1 MARLTCIYCNNVI
14 SRSDT
19 KCPYCGAET
28 ESSIKKFT
36 AVREADIENNKTLL
50 AALNKSRRK
59 QVISLVCATLALV
72 ILSALLFKFVTPST
86 AKTIL
91 FVVLVLA
98 YAVCLGVGIK
108 SIRKNSA
115 ERRELNAR
123 LDGLSHDIIFDCEEV
138 EPYKMIN
145 DVKSMPNE
153 GCYKEGLQQI
163 AFKVSITNG
172 SANKREF
179 TLVDE
184 FFAKNDQ
191 FGYHVR
197 LNADGI
203 SMEDCK
209 LVPFFGHHEESN
221 KVFEPPLYK
230 DGFQKI
236 VLRPHDSISG
246 WVAFYVDPKAKDL
259 ELLFADDYVMM
270 KNPAL
275 ADDNAG

>member
-1 MARLTCIYCNNVI
+1 M
-14 SRSDT
+14 
-19 KCPYCGAET
+19 
-28 ESSIKKFT
+28 
-36 AVREADIENNKTLL
+36 
-50 AALNKSRRK
+50 
-59 QVISLVCATLALV
+59 ISLVCATLALV
-72 ILSALLFKFVTPST
+72 ILSALLFKFVPPST

-108 SIRKNSA
+108 GIRKNSA

-123 LDGLSHDIIFDCEEV
+123 LDGLSYDIIFDCEEV
-138 EPYKMIN
+138 QPYKMIN
-145 DVKSMPNE
+145 DEKSMPNE
-153 GCYKEGLQQI
+153 GCFKEGLQQI

-191 FGYHVR
+191 FGYQ
-197 LNADGI
+197 
-203 SMEDCK
+203 
-209 LVPFFGHHEESN
+209 
-221 KVFEPPLYK
+221 YK

-275 ADDNAG
+275 ADDSAG

>member
-1 MARLTCIYCNNVI
+1 MARLTCVYCNNVI

-153 GCYKEGLQQI
+153 GCFKEGLQQI

-209 LVPFFGHHEESN
+209 LVPFFNHHEENN

-230 DGFQKI
+230 EGFQKI
-236 VLRPHDSISG
+236 VLRPHDSLVG
-246 WVAFYVDPKAKDL
+246 WVAFYVNPEAKEL

>member
-1 MARLTCIYCNNVI
+1 MARLTCVYCNNVI

-59 QVISLVCATLALV
+59 QVISLVCATLAFV
-72 ILSALLFKFVTPST
+72 ILSALLFKFVPPST

-108 SIRKNSA
+108 GIRKNSA

-123 LDGLSHDIIFDCEEV
+123 LDGLSYDIIFDCEEV
-138 EPYKMIN
+138 QPYKMIN

-153 GCYKEGLQQI
+153 GCFKEGLQQI

-184 FFAKNDQ
+184 FFAKDNK

-236 VLRPHDSISG
+236 VLRPHDSLVG

>member
-1 MARLTCIYCNNVI
+1 MARLTCVYCNNVI

-108 SIRKNSA
+108 GIRKNSA

-153 GCYKEGLQQI
+153 GCFKEGLQQI

-275 ADDNAG
+275 ADDSAG

>member
-1 MARLTCIYCNNVI
+1 MARLTCVYCNNVI

-86 AKTIL
+86 AKTII
-91 FVVLVLA
+91 FTVLVLA

-153 GCYKEGLQQI
+153 GCFKEGLQQI

-230 DGFQKI
+230 DGFQNI
-236 VLRPHDSISG
+236 VLRPHDSIVG

-275 ADDNAG
+275 G

>member
-36 AVREADIENNKTLL
+36 AVREADVEKNKTLL
-50 AALNKSRRK
+50 AALNKSRKK
-59 QVISLVCATLALV
+59 QVSSLVCASFALV
-72 ILSALLFKFVTPST
+72 ILSALLFKFVPPST

-98 YAVCLGVGIK
+98 YAVCLAVGIK
-108 SIRKNSA
+108 GIRKNSA

-123 LDGLSHDIIFDCEEV
+123 LDGLSYDIIFDCEEV

-172 SANKREF
+172 SSNKREF

-203 SMEDCK
+203 GMEDCK
-209 LVPFFGHHEESN
+209 LVPFFNHHEENS

-236 VLRPHDSISG
+236 VLRPHDSLVG

-270 KNPAL
+270 KNPV
-275 ADDNAG
+275 

>member
-1 MARLTCIYCNNVI
+1 MARLTCVYCNNVI

-72 ILSALLFKFVTPST
+72 ILSALLFKLVTPST

-108 SIRKNSA
+108 GIRKNSA

-123 LDGLSHDIIFDCEEV
+123 LDGLSYDIIFDCEEV
-138 EPYKMIN
+138 QPYKMIN
-145 DVKSMPNE
+145 DVESMPNE
-153 GCYKEGLQQI
+153 GCFKEGLQQI

-184 FFAKNDQ
+184 FFAKDNK

-236 VLRPHDSISG
+236 VLRPHDSLVG

>member
-36 AVREADIENNKTLL
+36 AVREADVEKNKTLL
-50 AALNKSRRK
+50 AALNKSRKK
-59 QVISLVCATLALV
+59 QVSSLVCASFALV
-72 ILSALLFKFVTPST
+72 ILSVLLFKFVPPST

-108 SIRKNSA
+108 GIRKNSA

-123 LDGLSHDIIFDCEEV
+123 LDGLSYDIIFDCEEV
-138 EPYKMIN
+138 QPYKMIN
-145 DVKSMPNE
+145 DVKSMPND

-203 SMEDCK
+203 GMEDCK
-209 LVPFFGHHEESN
+209 LVPFFNHHEENS

-236 VLRPHDSISG
+236 VLRPHDSLVG

-270 KNPAL
+270 KNPV
-275 ADDNAG
+275 

>member
-1 MARLTCIYCNNVI
+1 MARLTCVYCNNVI

-108 SIRKNSA
+108 GIRKNSA

-153 GCYKEGLQQI
+153 GCFKEGLQQI

-230 DGFQKI
+230 EGFQKI
-236 VLRPHDSISG
+236 VLRPHDSLVG

-275 ADDNAG
+275 ADDSAG

>member
-1 MARLTCIYCNNVI
+1 MARLTCVYCNNVI

-86 AKTIL
+86 AKTII
-91 FVVLVLA
+91 FTVLVLA

-108 SIRKNSA
+108 GIRKNSA

-138 EPYKMIN
+138 QPYKMIN

-153 GCYKEGLQQI
+153 GCFKEGLQQI

-236 VLRPHDSISG
+236 VLRPHDSLVG

-275 ADDNAG
+275 ADHSAG

>member
-1 MARLTCIYCNNVI
+1 MARLTCVYCNNVI
-14 SRSDT
+14 SRSDK

-50 AALNKSRRK
+50 AALNKCRRK

-108 SIRKNSA
+108 GIRKNSA

-153 GCYKEGLQQI
+153 GCFKEGLQQI

-191 FGYHVR
+191 FG
-197 LNADGI
+197 
-203 SMEDCK
+203 
-209 LVPFFGHHEESN
+209 VPFFGHHEESN

-275 ADDNAG
+275 ADDSAG

>member
-1 MARLTCIYCNNVI
+1 MARITCIYCNNVI
-14 SRSDT
+14 NRSDT

-108 SIRKNSA
+108 GIRKNSA

-153 GCYKEGLQQI
+153 GCFKEGLQQI

-275 ADDNAG
+275 ADDSAG

>member
-1 MARLTCIYCNNVI
+1 MARLTCVYCNNVI

-86 AKTIL
+86 AKTII
-91 FVVLVLA
+91 FTVLVLA

-108 SIRKNSA
+108 GIRKNSA

-153 GCYKEGLQQI
+153 GCFKEDLQQI

-236 VLRPHDSISG
+236 VLRPHDSLVG

>member
-108 SIRKNSA
+108 GIRKNSA

-153 GCYKEGLQQI
+153 GCFKEGLQQI

-236 VLRPHDSISG
+236 VLRPHDSLSG

-275 ADDNAG
+275 ADDSAG

>member
-1 MARLTCIYCNNVI
+1 MARLTCVYCNNVI

-108 SIRKNSA
+108 GIRKNSA

-153 GCYKEGLQQI
+153 GCFKEGLQQI

>member
-153 GCYKEGLQQI
+153 GCFKEGLQQI

-236 VLRPHDSISG
+236 VLRPHDSLVG

>member
-1 MARLTCIYCNNVI
+1 MARITCIYCNNVI
-14 SRSDT
+14 NRSDT

-28 ESSIKKFT
+28 ESSIHKFT
-36 AVREADIENNKTLL
+36 AAREAEIADNKSRLMV
-50 AALNKSRRK
+50 LNKSRTK
-59 QVISLVCATLALV
+59 QVVRLICASFALV

-153 GCYKEGLQQI
+153 GCFKEGLQQI

-275 ADDNAG
+275 ADDSAG

>member
-1 MARLTCIYCNNVI
+1 MARLTCVYCNNVI

-72 ILSALLFKFVTPST
+72 ILSALLFKFVPPST

-108 SIRKNSA
+108 GIRKNSA

-123 LDGLSHDIIFDCEEV
+123 LDGLSLMRAALRRVFSRLPLRSASPMAAPIKESLLW
-138 EPYKMIN
+138 
-145 DVKSMPNE
+145 SMNFLP
-153 GCYKEGLQQI
+153 KT
-163 AFKVSITNG
+163 TNSG
-172 SANKREF
+172 TTSA
-179 TLVDE
+179 
-184 FFAKNDQ
+184 
-191 FGYHVR
+191 
-197 LNADGI
+197 
-203 SMEDCK
+203 
-209 LVPFFGHHEESN
+209 
-221 KVFEPPLYK
+221 
-230 DGFQKI
+230 
-236 VLRPHDSISG
+236 
-246 WVAFYVDPKAKDL
+246 
-259 ELLFADDYVMM
+259 
-270 KNPAL
+270 
-275 ADDNAG
+275 

>member
-1 MARLTCIYCNNVI
+1 MARLTCVYCNNVI

-19 KCPYCGAET
+19 KCPHCGAET

-86 AKTIL
+86 AKTII
-91 FVVLVLA
+91 FTVLVLA

-108 SIRKNSA
+108 GIRKNSA

-153 GCYKEGLQQI
+153 GCFKEGLQQI

-275 ADDNAG
+275 ADDSAG

>member
-1 MARLTCIYCNNVI
+1 MARLTCVYCNNVI

-86 AKTIL
+86 AKTII

-108 SIRKNSA
+108 GIRKNSA

-153 GCYKEGLQQI
+153 GCFKEGLQQI

-275 ADDNAG
+275 ADDSAG

>member
-153 GCYKEGLQQI
+153 GCFKEGLQQI

-203 SMEDCK
+203 SMEDCE

-275 ADDNAG
+275 ADDSAG

>member
-1 MARLTCIYCNNVI
+1 MARLTCVYCNNVI

-50 AALNKSRRK
+50 AALNKSRKK

-108 SIRKNSA
+108 GIRKNSA

-153 GCYKEGLQQI
+153 GCFKEGLQQI

-236 VLRPHDSISG
+236 VLRPHDSLVG

>member
-108 SIRKNSA
+108 GIRKNSA

-153 GCYKEGLQQI
+153 GCFKEGLQQI

-275 ADDNAG
+275 ADDSAG

>member
-1 MARLTCIYCNNVI
+1 MARLTCVYCNNVI

-108 SIRKNSA
+108 GIRKNSA

-153 GCYKEGLQQI
+153 GCFKEGLQQI

-236 VLRPHDSISG
+236 VLRPHDSLSG

-275 ADDNAG
+275 ADDSAG

>member
-1 MARLTCIYCNNVI
+1 MARLTCVYCNNVI

-108 SIRKNSA
+108 GIRKNSA

-123 LDGLSHDIIFDCEEV
+123 LDGLSYDIIFDCEEV
-138 EPYKMIN
+138 QPYKMIN
-145 DVKSMPNE
+145 DEKSMPNE

-230 DGFQKI
+230 EGFQKI
-236 VLRPHDSISG
+236 VLRPHDSLVG

-270 KNPAL
+270 KNPVL
-275 ADDNAG
+275 ADYSAG

>member
-1 MARLTCIYCNNVI
+1 MARLTCVYCNNVI

-72 ILSALLFKFVTPST
+72 ILSVLLFKFVTPST
-86 AKTIL
+86 AKTII
-91 FVVLVLA
+91 FTVLVLA

-153 GCYKEGLQQI
+153 GCFKEGLQQI

-275 ADDNAG
+275 ADDSAG

>member
-1 MARLTCIYCNNVI
+1 MARLTCVYCNNVI

-86 AKTIL
+86 AKTII
-91 FVVLVLA
+91 FTVLVLA

-153 GCYKEGLQQI
+153 GCFKEGLQQI

-275 ADDNAG
+275 ADDSAG

>member
-1 MARLTCIYCNNVI
+1 MARLTCVYCNNVI

-108 SIRKNSA
+108 GIRKNSA

-138 EPYKMIN
+138 QPYKMIN
-145 DVKSMPNE
+145 DLKHMPNE
-153 GCYKEGLQQI
+153 GCFKEGLQQI

-230 DGFQKI
+230 EGFQKI
-236 VLRPHDSISG
+236 VLRPHDSLVG

>member
-72 ILSALLFKFVTPST
+72 ILSVLLFKFVPPST

-108 SIRKNSA
+108 GIRKNSA

-153 GCYKEGLQQI
+153 GCFKEGLQQI

-275 ADDNAG
+275 ADDSAG